1 MMMSDIELKNIDAN
15 GDPFIQQHS
24 PPSSSSSNMTINNC
38 NNNNNQESIY
48 VETDYG
54 PINVV
59 RIGAREHSGK
69 PYIITYHDIGLN
81 FHSNFQA
88 FFNYS
93 DMKLLLESFCVINVN
108 APGQEENA
116 TILSSDFIFPTMDQ
130 LAEQVDSVCK
140 YFGIA
145 NFIGLGVGAG
155 ANILARY
162 ALKYPELV
170 DGLFLIHPTSTQ
182 SSWTEWLYQ
191 KMNIYYLSST
201 VQSFS
206 QSMQDYLLWHHFGII
221 NEDRNR
227 DLIQVYKNYF
237 SGKNHIP
244 RNLALFLDTF
254 IRRTDLNIERGNREQ
269 NFKCSILILCGSQ
282 SPHVDD
288 TVNMNGRLNPE
299 NSTWMK
305 LSGCGMVLDEQPHKV
320 AQAFRLF
327 IQGIGYA
334 LTSFERR
341 RSSRQQNGGDD
352 DDEYDTSIRMHIVE
366 NPIQN

>member
-1 MMMSDIELKNIDAN
+1 MN
-15 GDPFIQQHS
+15 PHY
-24 PPSSSSSNMTINNC
+24 SSSSSSSLSNNDC
-38 NNNNNQESIY
+38 KNNNNHESLY
-48 VETDYG
+48 VDTDYG
-54 PINVV
+54 QIYVV
-59 RIGAREHSGK
+59 RIGARNHSGK

-81 FHSNFQA
+81 FNSNFQA

-93 DMKLLLESFCVINVN
+93 DMKLLCESFCVINVH

-116 TILSSDFIFPTMDQ
+116 TILPSDYIFPTMDQ

-140 YFGIA
+140 YFGIT

-155 ANILARY
+155 ANVLARY

-170 DGLFLIHPTSTQ
+170 NGLFLIHPTSTQ
-182 SSWTEWLYQ
+182 ASWTEWLYQ
-191 KMNIYYLSST
+191 KINIYYLSST
-201 VQSFS
+201 IQSFS
-206 QSMQDYLLWHHFGII
+206 QSIQDYLLWHHFGVID
-221 NEDRNR
+221 EDRNR

-237 SGKNHIP
+237 SGKNHVP
-244 RNLALFLDTF
+244 RNLAMFIDSY
-254 IRRTDLNIERGNREQ
+254 IRRTDLNIERGNREE
-269 NFKCSILILCGSQ
+269 NFKCSVLILCGSQ

-305 LSGCGMVLDEQPHKV
+305 LSGCGMVLEEQPHKV
-320 AQAFRLF
+320 AEAFRLF
-327 IQGIGYA
+327 IQGIGFA

-341 RSSRQQNGGDD
+341 RSSRLQS